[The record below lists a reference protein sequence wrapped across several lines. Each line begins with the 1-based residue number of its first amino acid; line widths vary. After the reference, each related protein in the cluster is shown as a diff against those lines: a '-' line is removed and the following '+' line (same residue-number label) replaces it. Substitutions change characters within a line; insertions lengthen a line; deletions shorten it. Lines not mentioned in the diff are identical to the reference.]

1 MLCSCAV
8 NRDARSA
15 GSANPLPV
23 AATPQFLDENA
34 QSAMMEVGRLF
45 LPEPSIEVEAM
56 NSSLEVEKLPLLESS
71 RGMEIVDSSLKVDK
85 LSLPEQSMD
94 VKVTDSCL
102 KVDELP
108 IPEPSTEVAVMNSS
122 LQFAEPPI
130 AEPSTE
136 GEVMDS
142 SVKVSEPPI
151 PKACSEV
158 EAMVSS
164 QEQTSTV
171 NGHSPLIAPTSTSTL
186 TVPTAITPVS
196 SGCGCYMLTNRIQV
210 YPRNT
215 DMAIPEGATM
225 LPFSDNAWVAVS
237 LPYCNNDEGNIY
249 SAM

>member
-1 MLCSCAV
+1 MDV
-8 NRDARSA
+8 K
-15 GSANPLPV
+15 V
-23 AATPQFLDENA
+23 T
-34 QSAMMEVGRLF
+34 
-45 LPEPSIEVEAM
+45 
-56 NSSLEVEKLPLLESS
+56 
-71 RGMEIVDSSLKVDK
+71 DSSLKVDK
-85 LSLPEQSMD
+85 LPL
-94 VKVTDSCL
+94 
-102 KVDELP
+102 
-108 IPEPSTEVAVMNSS
+108 PEPSTEMEVMNSS
-122 LQFAEPPI
+122 LQVAEPPI

-186 TVPTAITPVS
+186 TGPTATMPVS
-196 SGCGCYMLTNRIQV
+196 SDRCGCYMSTNRIQV
-210 YPRNT
+210 YPRST

-225 LPFSDNAWVAVS
+225 LPFSDNNWVAVS
-237 LPYCNNDEGNIY
+237 LPCGNNNESNLN